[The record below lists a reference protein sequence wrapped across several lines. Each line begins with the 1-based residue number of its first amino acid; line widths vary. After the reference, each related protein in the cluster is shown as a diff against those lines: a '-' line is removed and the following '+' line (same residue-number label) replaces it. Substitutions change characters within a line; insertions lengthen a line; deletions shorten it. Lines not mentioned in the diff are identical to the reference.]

1 MSIQSRM
8 SQLTDGIMDA
18 ANKPASAELP
28 PPRRVTTAPA
38 ALAHFSADF
47 NHLKVEVDRLKA
59 TQGLPA
65 TIPLVQLHYR
75 PNQTRRIDEKKV
87 AELMANLMANP
98 LLTPVTARRISDG
111 YYEVIGGRHRIEA
124 YRRLGRLEI
133 AVSVVELN
141 DDEADRLVF
150 YDNLLAPQLTDF
162 EKYQGFSQL
171 KKKRNISN
179 DQLAMESGISK
190 TLVTYLMSFE
200 RLPEPILNAI
210 EAQPSTVGANLAI
223 KLVALPA
230 SMTDRAVQAIGL
242 ISDERLTQANAL
254 AWIEQKDRPTKPEAT
269 TIKSGRQKFA
279 DVVRRENQI
288 SIKFTAVEDAA
299 ELEQEILEFLREKS
313 KRQSGNA

>member
-8 SQLTDGIMDA
+8 SKLTDGIMDSG
-18 ANKPASAELP
+18 NKPASSELP
-28 PPRRVTTAPA
+28 PPRKVTTAPA

-47 NHLKVEVDRLKA
+47 NHLKVEVDRLKS

-65 TIPLVQLHYR
+65 TIPLTQLHYR

-87 AELMANLMANP
+87 AELVANLMANP
-98 LLTPVTARRISDG
+98 LLTPVTARKRSDEQ
-111 YYEVIGGRHRIEA
+111 YEVIGGRHRIEA
-124 YRRLGRLEI
+124 YRRLGRAEI
-133 AVSVVELN
+133 QVSVVDLS

-171 KKKRNISN
+171 KKARNISN

-190 TLVTYLMSFE
+190 TLVTYLMSFD
-200 RLPEPILNAI
+200 RLPEPVLNAI
-210 EAQPSTVGANLAI
+210 ASQPSTVGANIALKLAM
-223 KLVALPA
+223 LPA
-230 SMTDRAVQAIGL
+230 SMTDRTVQAIGL
-242 ISDERLTQANAL
+242 IADERLTQANAV
-254 AWIEQKDRPTKPEAT
+254 AWIEQKDKPTKPEAT
-269 TIKSGRQKFA
+269 TIKSGRQRFA

-288 SIKFTAVEDAA
+288 SIKFAAAEDAV